1 MERPRQNLIK
11 KRVVKKDR
19 ILVVKNMEDLGNI
32 LHQCMEKVEKVEKA
46 RSFWRMVLITTTMVS
61 SFLLSYRTNIVI
73 MREWLRS

>member
-46 RSFWRMVLITTTMVS
+46 RSF
-61 SFLLSYRTNIVI
+61 
-73 MREWLRS
+73 